1 MKFLVVVSACLAVT
15 AASHPGAFAGYAG
28 YTGPYADVP
37 PAGVPALVA
46 HPNGAVTPADTPSV
60 LAARADHLAAKGA
73 IYGAGYGLAAPA
85 LPAVAAAPL
94 AVAAP
99 AIAAPVA
106 APIIA
111 AAPVAYGYTGPLADS
126 LPASAAGLQS
136 LPNGAVVPKD
146 TPSVVAARADHLAA
160 KGAIYAASAPI
171 VAAAPLAAP
180 AIVAPAPAIAA
191 VPAVAYGY
199 TGPLADS
206 LPASAAGLV
215 SLPNGAVVPKDTPS
229 VVAARADHLAAKGAV
244 YAATAPIV
252 ASGPAIAAPAL
263 AVAAPALPIATPAL
277 PVAGSAYAVGA
288 VPVGPASPTGALVSF
303 PNGAVVPADEPAVA
317 AARADHLAAKGGL
330 AW

>member
-1 MKFLVVVSACLAVT
+1 M
-15 AASHPGAFAGYAG
+15 
-28 YTGPYADVP
+28 
-37 PAGVPALVA
+37 VA

-85 LPAVAAAPL
+85 LPAVAAAPV

-99 AIAAPVA
+99 AIAAAPVA
-106 APIIA
+106 APLVA
-111 AAPVAYGYTGPLADS
+111 AAPIAYGYTGPLADA
-126 LPASAAGLQS
+126 LPASAAGLVS

-146 TPSVVAARADHLAA
+146 TPSVLAARADHLAS

-180 AIVAPAPAIAA
+180 AIAAPAPAIAA

-215 SLPNGAVVPKDTPS
+215 SLP
-229 VVAARADHLAAKGAV
+229 
-244 YAATAPIV
+244 IV
-252 ASGPAIAAPAL
+252 AQNHFPS
-263 AVAAPALPIATPAL
+263 
-277 PVAGSAYAVGA
+277 SC
-288 VPVGPASPTGALVSF
+288 LVRKTLV
-303 PNGAVVPADEPAVA
+303 N
-317 AARADHLAAKGGL
+317 
-330 AW
+330 